1 MSNTT
6 FFGNHLLVRYTF
18 MVSCLLSVPCHVS
31 VQDATLDILIGPH
44 ANFTQATHGFLALL
58 NLVLTLAGTH
68 DIFIISFQAFALLV
82 VLVYAVPATLL
93 CRKNQESGYERGWV
107 EMFYLTFQTLLS
119 WGE

>member
-1 MSNTT
+1 MSR
-6 FFGNHLLVRYTF
+6 FG
-18 MVSCLLSVPCHVS
+18 S
-31 VQDATLDILIGPH
+31 TLDKLVVRD

-68 DIFIISFQAFALLV
+68 DIFIISYQAVALLV

-93 CRKNQESGYERGWV
+93 CRQNRESGYERGWV
-107 EMFYLTFQTLLS
+107 EMFYLTFQILLS